1 MGDYA
6 PHGRE
11 DLTEGDVTQEE
22 LEAGRLLFAQPCGF
36 VYAVATLDRLP
47 PPGLPEVAMLGR
59 SNVGK
64 SSLINALTN
73 RSDLARVSN
82 TPGRTQQLNFFDLG
96 GRLLLVDMPGY
107 GHAEAPKS
115 EIARWTKVIKQYL
128 QGRVPLQRLV
138 LLIDARHG
146 LKAIDHEQLTLLDR
160 AAVATQVVLTKSD
173 KMAKGERANLIAA
186 TEAGLKRHP
195 CAFPRVLPTSAET
208 KDGIPELRA
217 MLAGFAVSSSPQSSP
232 PSGSTAAHPPG

>member
-1 MGDYA
+1 MGDHA
-6 PHGRE
+6 AHGRE
-11 DLTEGDVTQEE
+11 DLTEADLSPEE
-22 LEAGRLLFAQPCGF
+22 LEAGRLLFAKPCGF

-73 RSDLARVSN
+73 RTDLARVSN

-96 GRLLLVDMPGY
+96 GQLLLVDMPGY

-128 QGRVPLQRLV
+128 QGRVPLRRLV
-138 LLIDARHG
+138 LLVDGRHG

-160 AAVATQVVLTKSD
+160 AAVATQVVLTKID
-173 KMAKGERANLIAA
+173 KVRAADQPALLAA

-195 CAFPRVLPTSAET
+195 SAFPRVLPTSAET
-208 KDGIPELRA
+208 KAGIPELRA
-217 MLAGFAVSSSPQSSP
+217 MLAGFAI
-232 PSGSTAAHPPG
+232 